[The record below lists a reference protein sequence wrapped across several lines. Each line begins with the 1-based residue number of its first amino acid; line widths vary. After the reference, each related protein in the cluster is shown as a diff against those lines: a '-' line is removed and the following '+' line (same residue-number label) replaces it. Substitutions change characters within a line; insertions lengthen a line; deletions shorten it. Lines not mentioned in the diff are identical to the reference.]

1 MTSKNT
7 FSILF
12 WINRRKEN
20 KGKAPIYARVTV
32 DLHRVEISIKRWIE
46 PEIWNAE
53 KRIANGIKEEIKSL
67 NAYIEN
73 VSNRLFDC
81 YQDLVSKHKFVTAG
95 AIRNRKLFK
104 HFANTLKNIII
115 TFDL

>member
-32 DLHRVEISIKRWIE
+32 DLRRVKSMVLLGLLKEQLIEKMTQWVIKC
-46 PEIWNAE
+46 
-53 KRIANGIKEEIKSL
+53 L
-67 NAYIEN
+67 
-73 VSNRLFDC
+73 
-81 YQDLVSKHKFVTAG
+81 
-95 AIRNRKLFK
+95 
-104 HFANTLKNIII
+104 
-115 TFDL
+115 